1 MNFKEELEQRT
12 REAEEI
18 IKSYL
23 PKEEGFAKNMA
34 EAMNYSML
42 SGGKRLRPV
51 FMREVYSMFGGTGKV
66 IEPFMA
72 AMEMIHTLAL
82 DGILAQCLSQC
93 RAGQA
98 QRGGV

>member
-72 AMEMIHTLAL
+72 GNGDDSYPFA
-82 DGILAQCLSQC
+82 DS
-93 RAGQA
+93 
-98 QRGGV
+98 